1 MKLKRSLLTM
11 TRKEPKHIDSA
22 LTREEADWMRGVDDI
37 TSRRMVEYLKA
48 GTDVRRS
55 IDTLNRMQLVAL
67 AEIARATYIGE
78 VVARRERL
86 KDQPAET
93 LEQLDM
99 WLL

>member
-1 MKLKRSLLTM
+1 MT
-11 TRKEPKHIDSA
+11 TRKEPKIVDSV
-22 LTREEADWMRGVDDI
+22 LTREEAEWMRGVDDM
-37 TSRRMVEYLKA
+37 TARLMVEYLKA
-48 GTDVRRS
+48 GTDVRRP

-78 VVARRERL
+78 VVGRRERL
-86 KDQPAET
+86 KHRPAET